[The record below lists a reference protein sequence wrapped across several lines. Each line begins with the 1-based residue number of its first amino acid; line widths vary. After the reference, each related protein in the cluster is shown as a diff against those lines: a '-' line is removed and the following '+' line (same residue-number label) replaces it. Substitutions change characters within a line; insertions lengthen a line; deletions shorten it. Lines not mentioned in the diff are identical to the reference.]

1 MKKFRNLLH
10 RIIYD
15 NKLLFIV
22 SLILGFVF
30 WLIVT
35 ISLSPTDVAVIK
47 DVPVSID
54 LVNSVPAKF
63 DLQIFGQTD
72 FAVDITISGK
82 RSIVNSSSINKNS
95 VKVVAQTSYVDS
107 AGKHTLKLK
116 ITKADEND
124 EFEILSSSEEEIECY
139 FDVYK
144 EQDFPIEARL
154 VYDGDLVEGGYYSTQ
169 PLVSAEN
176 VLVSGPATEVN
187 AISHLYARAEVEKEL
202 NDTQTYQAELVA
214 VNDIGAQLHYLTFDN
229 GNADVTVTVPVYL
242 LAEKPLTVSFKGKP
256 ADYPEDSVTF
266 AVEPDSAR
274 VGIADKDGAAQL
286 EAVEVASIDFSQLK
300 PGKNE
305 FTFKADE
312 ITGVVFPDGPE
323 TVKVTVDVKGCEMA
337 EMTLPVENIS
347 FANAPD
353 KAAATVTA
361 PVEGVKAVGP
371 KDALK
376 ELEDANLYG
385 MVDLKGFD
393 HEAGAAQEMP
403 VKISVKGSGECWVY
417 GTYTVTVN

>member
-15 NKLLFIV
+15 NKLLFMV

-72 FAVDITISGK
+72 FTVDITITGK

-144 EQDFPIEARL
+144 EQEFPIEARL
-154 VYDGDLVEGGYYSTQ
+154 VYDGELVEGGYYSTQ

-187 AISHLYARAEVEKEL
+187 AISHLYARAEVEKKL

-256 ADYPEDSVTF
+256 ADLPDDAVTF
-266 AVEPDSAR
+266 TVEPDSAR
-274 VGIADKDGAAQL
+274 VGIADKDSAAQL
-286 EAVEVASIDFSQLK
+286 ESVEVASIDFSLLR

-305 FTFKADE
+305 FTVKASD
-312 ITGVVFPDGPE
+312 ITGVVFPDGPDS
-323 TVKVTVDVKGCEMA
+323 VKVTVNVRGGDTA
-337 EMTLPVENIS
+337 EMTLPVDNIS
-347 FANAPD
+347 FANAPA
-353 KAAATVTA
+353 KAAATAAA
-361 PVEGVKAVGP
+361 PVTGVTVAGP
-371 KDALK
+371 KEALK
-376 ELEDANLYG
+376 ELEDSNLYG
-385 MVDLKGFD
+385 LVDLTDFD
-393 HEAGAAQEMP
+393 PESGAAQEMP
-403 VKISVKGSGECWVY
+403 VKISVKGSSDCWVC
-417 GTYTVTVN
+417 GTYTVSVR